1 MTSMD
6 LGTVNTKF
14 YYFILYFI
22 LFKERLLE
30 KHRCIVVFV
39 KLKTFQQEDNKEQ
52 DISTIDSSAA
62 KKHFFCQYW
71 SCWFLCL
78 LGLFLYI
85 CLFQCREYEYLSLS
99 YSMNFL
105 FNISFLFSGWVF
117 PFSNCWEIKGYLAHC
132 SLFKESSPSEHS
144 HNILRKF
151 KQITR
156 YLLLVATPLFQGWQ
170 ATRICHIFT

>member
-52 DISTIDSSAA
+52 DISTIDSSVA
-62 KKHFFCQYW
+62 KKHFFL
-71 SCWFLCL
+71 SILKL
-78 LGLFLYI
+78 L
-85 CLFQCREYEYLSLS
+85 
-99 YSMNFL
+99 
-105 FNISFLFSGWVF
+105 IS
-117 PFSNCWEIKGYLAHC
+117 
-132 SLFKESSPSEHS
+132 
-144 HNILRKF
+144 
-151 KQITR
+151 
-156 YLLLVATPLFQGWQ
+156 LLVGAFFIYLF
-170 ATRICHIFT
+170 ISV

>member
-52 DISTIDSSAA
+52 DISTIDSSVA
-62 KKHFFCQYW
+62 KKHFFVNIEVADFFA
-71 SCWFLCL
+71 CWGF
-78 LGLFLYI
+78 FYI
-85 CLFQCREYEYLSLS
+85 FVYFSVGN
-99 YSMNFL
+99 MN
-105 FNISFLFSGWVF
+105 
-117 PFSNCWEIKGYLAHC
+117 
-132 SLFKESSPSEHS
+132 
-144 HNILRKF
+144 
-151 KQITR
+151 T
-156 YLLLVATPLFQGWQ
+156 
-170 ATRICHIFT
+170 